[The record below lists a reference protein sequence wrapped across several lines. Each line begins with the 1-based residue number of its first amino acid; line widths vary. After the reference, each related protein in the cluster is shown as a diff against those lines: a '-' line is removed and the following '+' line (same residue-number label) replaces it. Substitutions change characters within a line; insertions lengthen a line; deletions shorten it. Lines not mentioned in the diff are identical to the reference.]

1 MELSQAVQDTLDE
14 TQAGLSGYKRR
25 HFMAGIVKSV
35 FAGKPSRAEN
45 VLGWNRKTLRK
56 ALAEWDGGFCY
67 IDRYHERGRKKAEVH
82 LPNLLSDIKE
92 IVDSQ
97 SQTDPTFRTNRLYTR
112 LSAAEVRRQ
121 LMAQKGYTDNELP
134 CAATIN
140 TKLNDMGYHLR
151 AVQKSRPQKKQQT
164 PMPSL

>member
-1 MELSQAVQDTLDE
+1 MEVSQAVKEAMNE
-14 TQAGLSGYKRR
+14 TQADLSGYKRR
-25 HFMAGIVKSV
+25 HFMAQIVESMLD
-35 FAGKPSRAEN
+35 GKPSQAEK
-45 VLGWNRKTLRK
+45 VFGWNRKLVGK
-56 ALAEWDGGFCY
+56 ALAEWHGGFCY
-67 IDRYHERGRKKAEVH
+67 IDQYHKRGRKKAEEL
-82 LPNLLSDIKE
+82 LPNLLSDIQE

-121 LMAQKGYTDNELP
+121 LLAQKGYSDEELP

-140 TKLNDMGYHLR
+140 TKLNDMGYRLR
-151 AVQKSRPQKKQQT
+151 AVQKSRPQKKRLL

>member
-1 MELSQAVQDTLDE
+1 
-14 TQAGLSGYKRR
+14 
-25 HFMAGIVKSV
+25 MAGIVKSV
-35 FAGKPSRAEN
+35 FAGKPSGAEK
-45 VLGWNRKTLRK
+45 VLGWNRKTLGK

-67 IDRYHERGRKKAEVH
+67 IDRYYERGRKKAEEH
-82 LPNLLSDIKE
+82 LPNLLSDIRE

-112 LSAAEVRRQ
+112 ISAAEVRRQ
-121 LMAQKGYTDNELP
+121 LMAQKRYTDDELP

-151 AVQKSRPQKKQQT
+151 AVQKSRPQKKR
-164 PMPSL
+164 